1 MGRDDTRIQDPWTP
15 RPRVIQVTVDSS
27 GFVPSEIR
35 VKKGENVKLVFT
47 RTVDRTYA
55 TAVVVKDLGVN
66 PALTGRRAGGGGDQ
80 AGKGRGDSLLLLAG
94 LDQWHDRHRPMSG
107 RGAPSP
113 PRRLVIQTVQG
124 QGGSGTPCT
133 SRRRRQNTRLRLATA
148 TEGAVGRF
156 ASEAT
161 GLSLHPKT
169 PLAPSAL
176 PTWTATTRPLPSTA

>member
-66 PALTGRRAGGGGDQ
+66 
-80 AGKGRGDSLLLLAG
+80 
-94 LDQWHDRHRPMSG
+94 
-107 RGAPSP
+107 
-113 PRRLVIQTVQG
+113 
-124 QGGSGTPCT
+124 
-133 SRRRRQNTRLRLATA
+133 
-148 TEGAVGRF
+148 
-156 ASEAT
+156 
-161 GLSLHPKT
+161 
-169 PLAPSAL
+169 
-176 PTWTATTRPLPSTA
+176 RPLPVGEPVAVAIKPEKAGAIRYSCSLDSISGTIVIDR